1 MLRHE
6 KKLAKMEKMDA
17 QGMSNYDFDDIK
29 VSDDEKQ
36 EEYVERR
43 SEEQRRMQKGTQY
56 DDEPYKA

>member
-1 MLRHE
+1 
-6 KKLAKMEKMDA
+6 MDA
-17 QGMSNYDFDDIK
+17 QGMSNYDFDDVK

-56 DDEPYKA
+56 DDEPYNA